1 MAEADR
7 VEREPGS
14 DRRTFLSGLLRGS
27 LVLGILSALGGVAAY
42 ILPPERQA
50 FNPGRLRLRVGRA
63 ADFAVGEG
71 KQVLF
76 AGEPVWVLR
85 LPKGFVALSAL
96 CTHRGCIVDYDEE
109 RRVLECPCHGGL
121 FDLHGNVIAGL
132 PSRPLRHLRAEVVG
146 GEVFLREEG

>member
-1 MAEADR
+1 MADGE
-7 VEREPGS
+7 GT
-14 DRRTFLSGLLRGS
+14 DRRTFLGGLLRGS
-27 LVLGILSALGGVAAY
+27 LTVGLLSLLGGIAAY
-42 ILPPERQA
+42 LFPPERLE

-63 ADFAVGEG
+63 DDFAVGEG

-85 LPKGFVALSAL
+85 LPQGFVALSAL
-96 CTHRGCIVDYDEE
+96 CTHQGCILGYDEE

-132 PSRPLRHLRAEVVG
+132 PNRPLRHLRAEVVG
-146 GEVFLREEG
+146 GEVFLREE